1 MFVVIIICSQK
12 TCYKGIVIVIL
23 TFSSKLDMQ
32 NYIDQLNE
40 AQRAPVLQKDGPMI
54 VIAGAGSGK
63 TRVLTLRIA
72 YLMHQGVDA
81 FNILALTFTNKAARE
96 MKVRIAQIVGSSE
109 AKNLWMGTFHS
120 VFAKILRAEAD
131 KLGYPSNFTI
141 YDSQDSQRLIG
152 QIIKEMQLDK
162 DIYKPKEI
170 LSRISSY
177 KNSLVTVKAYY
188 NNPELQEADAMSK
201 RPRIGEIYN
210 NYVER
215 CFKSGAMDFDDL
227 LLKTNELLTRFPD
240 VLSKYQNRFKYILVD
255 EYQDTNHSQYLIVRA
270 LSDRFQNI
278 CVVGDDAQSI
288 YAFRGANINN
298 ILNFQ
303 KDYEGV
309 QTYRLEQNYRSSRNI
324 VEAANSVI
332 DNNKVKLEKVVW
344 TANDFGPKIKV
355 HRSLTDGEE
364 GRFVASTIFEEKM
377 QNQKNNS
384 DFAILYRTNAQ
395 SRAMEDALRKKDI
408 PYRIYGGLSF
418 YQRKEIKDVLSYLRL
433 VINPKD
439 EEALV
444 RVINYPARG
453 IGNTTLD
460 KLTIAANHYKRSI
473 FEVVEHIDKIDLKIT
488 AGTRN
493 KLSDFSNMIKAF
505 QALEE
510 TMDAYQLTEHIVKKT
525 GLVQEMRK
533 DTTPEGITR
542 MENIEELL
550 NGIKDFIEGQR
561 EVDGARGALSEFM
574 EDVALATDL
583 DKDTGD
589 DDRVALMTIH
599 LAKGLEFPTVF
610 CVGMEE
616 DLFPSAMSMN
626 TRSELEE
633 ERRLFY
639 VALTRAEHQ
648 AYLTYAQ
655 SRYRWGKLVDSD
667 PSRFI
672 EEIKDDYLEY
682 LTPIETNYRYKPTI
696 NADIF
701 GDVDKSK
708 LRLKKPV
715 AGTPPAYVTDN
726 EEPKENRN
734 IRKLKPVDASPTKT
748 TSLTNGN
755 QLLEVGQ
762 VVMHERFGKG
772 VIINLEGVGADKKAE
787 IRFDVGG
794 IKKLLLR
801 FAKLQVL

>member
-1 MFVVIIICSQK
+1 MEALI
-12 TCYKGIVIVIL
+12 
-23 TFSSKLDMQ
+23 
-32 NYIDQLNE
+32 NQLNE
-40 AQRAPVLQKDGPMI
+40 AQRAPVLQKDGAMI

-72 YLMHQGVDA
+72 YLMHQGIDA
-81 FNILALTFTNKAARE
+81 FNILSLTFTNKAARE
-96 MKVRIAQIVGSSE
+96 MKERISKIVGHSE

-120 VFAKILRAEAD
+120 VFAKILRAESD

-152 QIIKEMQLDK
+152 QIIKEMQLDR
-162 DIYKPKEI
+162 DIYKPKEV
-170 LSRISSY
+170 LNRISSY
-177 KNSLVTVKAYY
+177 KNSLITVRAYF
-188 NNPELQEADAMSK
+188 NNPELQEADAMAK
-201 RPRIGEIYN
+201 KPRVGDIYQQ
-210 NYVER
+210 YVER

-227 LLKTNELLTRFPD
+227 LLKTNELLTLHPD
-240 VLSKYQNRFKYILVD
+240 VLLKYQNRFRYILVD
-255 EYQDTNHSQYLIVRA
+255 EYQDTNHSQYLIVKA

-303 KDYEGV
+303 KDYKGV

-324 VEAANSVI
+324 VEAANTII
-332 DNNKVKLEKVVW
+332 DKNKTKLDKVVW
-344 TANDFGPKIKV
+344 TANPDGPKIKV
-355 HRSLTDGEE
+355 HRSITDAEE

-377 QNQKNNS
+377 MHQKMNGE
-384 DFAILYRTNAQ
+384 FAILYRTNAQ
-395 SRAMEDALRKKDI
+395 SRAMEDALRKRDI

-418 YQRKEIKDVLSYLRL
+418 YQRKEIKDVLGYLRM

-444 RVINYPARG
+444 RIINFPTRG
-453 IGNTTLD
+453 IGNTTVE
-460 KLTIAANHYKRSI
+460 KLNIAANHYKRSI
-473 FEVVEHIDKIDLKIT
+473 FEVMEHIDKIDLKLT
-488 AGTRN
+488 TGTKN
-493 KLSDFSNMIKAF
+493 KINDFVTMVKNF
-505 QALEE
+505 QVINE
-510 TMDAYQLTEHIVKKT
+510 TQDAYYLADYIVKKT
-525 GLVQEMRK
+525 GLVQELKK
-533 DTTPEGITR
+533 DGTPEGIAKL
-542 MENIEELL
+542 ENIEELL
-550 NGIKDFIEGQR
+550 NGIKDFIEGQK

-583 DKDTGD
+583 DNDKGD

-655 SRYRWGKLVDSD
+655 SRYRWGKLTDCD

-672 EEIKDDYLEY
+672 EEIAPQYLEF
-682 LTPIETNYRYKPTI
+682 LTPPEKNYRYKSSI
-696 NADIF
+696 DSDIF

-708 LRLKKPV
+708 FRQTKPV
-715 AGTPPAYVTDN
+715 SGTPPKSFSEIN
-726 EEPKENRN
+726 NKEEGPQ
-734 IRKLKPVDASPTKT
+734 IRKLKELSKAISSTQGKAD
-748 TSLTNGN
+748 TSG
-755 QLLEVGQ
+755 LEQGQ
-762 VVMHERFGKG
+762 TVMHERFGKG
-772 VIINLEGVGADKKAE
+772 KILNLEGVGADRKAE
-787 IRFDVGG
+787 IHFEVGG

-801 FAKLQVL
+801 FAKLNVIS

>member
-1 MFVVIIICSQK
+1 MK
-12 TCYKGIVIVIL
+12 E
-23 TFSSKLDMQ
+23 MQ
-32 NYIDQLNE
+32 RYISQLNE
-40 AQRAPVLQKDGPMI
+40 AQQAPVLQKDGPMI

-63 TRVLTLRIA
+63 TRVLTVRIA
-72 YLMHQGVDA
+72 NLMSQGVDA

-96 MKVRIAQIVGSSE
+96 MKKRIADIVGNNE

-120 VFAKILRAEAD
+120 VFAKILRIEAE

-141 YDSQDSQRLIG
+141 YDTQDSVRLIG
-152 QIIKEMQLDK
+152 AIIKEMQLDK
-162 DIYKPKEI
+162 DIYKPKQI
-170 LSRISSY
+170 LGRISSY
-177 KNSLVTVKAYY
+177 KNSLITVKAYF

-201 RPRIGEIYN
+201 KPRMGEIYQQ
-210 NYVER
+210 YVER

-227 LLKTNELLTRFPD
+227 LLKTNELLNLFPD
-240 VLSKYQNRFKYILVD
+240 VLAKYQDRFRYILVD

-303 KDYEGV
+303 KDYENV
-309 QTYRLEQNYRSSRNI
+309 QLYRLEQNYRSSKNI
-324 VEAANSVI
+324 VEAANNVI
-332 DNNKVKLEKVVW
+332 DKNKTKLDKIVW
-344 TANDFGPKIKV
+344 TSNDDGPKIKV

-364 GRFVASTIFEEKM
+364 GRFVAATIFEQKM
-377 QNQKNNS
+377 QNQMLNGQ
-384 DFAILYRTNAQ
+384 FAILYRTNAQ
-395 SRAMEDALRKKDI
+395 SRAMEDALRKRDI

-418 YQRKEIKDVLSYLRL
+418 YQRKEIKDVLAYLRL

-453 IGNTTLD
+453 IGDTTVE
-460 KLTIAANHYKRSI
+460 KLTVAANHYKRSI
-473 FEVVEHIDKIDLKIT
+473 FEVMEHIDKIDLKLN
-488 AGTRN
+488 AGTKA
-493 KLSDFSNMIKAF
+493 KLNDFVTMIKSFQVINENQDAF
-505 QALEE
+505 F
-510 TMDAYQLTEHIVKKT
+510 LTDHVTKKT
-525 GLVQEMRK
+525 GLVQELKK
-533 DTTPEGITR
+533 DGTPEGIAKI
-542 MENIEELL
+542 ENIEELL
-550 NGIKDFIEGQR
+550 NGIKDFTEGQK
-561 EVDGARGALSEFM
+561 EIDGARGALAEFL

-599 LAKGLEFPTVF
+599 LAKGLEFPHVF
-610 CVGMEE
+610 IVGLEE
-616 DLFPSAMSMN
+616 DLFPSAMSLN

-655 SRYRWGKLVDSD
+655 SRYRWGKLVDSE

-672 EEIKDDYLEY
+672 EEINDQYLEY
-682 LTPIETNYRYKPTI
+682 LNPVDSGYRYKPVM
-696 NADIF
+696 DIDVF
-701 GDVDKSK
+701 GDIDKSK
-708 LRLKKPV
+708 LRLAKPT
-715 AGTPPAYVTDN
+715 AGTPPKYLTQDQPSPTA
-726 EEPKENRN
+726 N
-734 IRKLKPVDASPTKT
+734 IRRLKPVSSNSGSSNVVDAN
-748 TSLTNGN
+748 LNVGN
-755 QLLEVGQ
+755 I
-762 VVMHERFGKG
+762 VMHERFGKG
-772 VIINLEGVGADKKAE
+772 QIVNIEGIGADKKAE

-794 IKKLLLR
+794 LKKLLLR
-801 FAKLQVL
+801 FAKLEVIG

>member
-1 MFVVIIICSQK
+1 
-12 TCYKGIVIVIL
+12 
-23 TFSSKLDMQ
+23 MQ
-32 NYIDQLNE
+32 RYISQLNE
-40 AQRAPVLQKDGPMI
+40 AQQAPVLQKDGPMI

-63 TRVLTLRIA
+63 TRVLTVRIA
-72 YLMHQGVDA
+72 NLMSQGVDA

-96 MKVRIAQIVGSSE
+96 MKKRIADIVGNNE

-120 VFAKILRAEAD
+120 VFAKILRSEAD

-141 YDSQDSQRLIG
+141 YDSQDSLRCLG
-152 QIIKEMQLDK
+152 GIIKEMQLDK
-162 DIYKPKEI
+162 DIYKPKQI
-170 LSRISSY
+170 LGRISSY
-177 KNSLVTVKAYY
+177 KNSLITVKAYF

-201 RPRIGEIYN
+201 KPRMGEIYQQ
-210 NYVER
+210 YVER

-227 LLKTNELLTRFPD
+227 LLKTNELLNRFPD
-240 VLSKYQNRFKYILVD
+240 VLAKYQDRFRYILVD

-303 KDYEGV
+303 KDYENV
-309 QTYRLEQNYRSSRNI
+309 QLYRLEQNYRSSKNI
-324 VEAANSVI
+324 VEAANNVI
-332 DNNKVKLEKVVW
+332 DKNKTKLDKIVW
-344 TANDFGPKIKV
+344 TSNDDGPKIKV

-364 GRFVASTIFEEKM
+364 GRFVAATIFEQKM
-377 QNQKNNS
+377 QNQMLNGQ
-384 DFAILYRTNAQ
+384 FAILYRTNAQ
-395 SRAMEDALRKKDI
+395 SRAMEDALRKRDI

-418 YQRKEIKDVLSYLRL
+418 YQRKEIKDVLAYLRL

-453 IGNTTLD
+453 IGDTTVE
-460 KLTIAANHYKRSI
+460 KLTVAANHYKRSI
-473 FEVVEHIDKIDLKIT
+473 FEVMEHIDKIDLKLNS
-488 AGTRN
+488 GTKA
-493 KLSDFSNMIKAF
+493 KLNDFVTMIKSFQVINENQDAF
-505 QALEE
+505 F
-510 TMDAYQLTEHIVKKT
+510 LTDHVTKKT
-525 GLVQEMRK
+525 GLVQELKK
-533 DTTPEGITR
+533 DGTPEGIAKI
-542 MENIEELL
+542 ENIEELL
-550 NGIKDFIEGQR
+550 NGIKDFTEGQK
-561 EVDGARGALSEFM
+561 EIDGARGALAEFL

-599 LAKGLEFPTVF
+599 LAKGLEFPHVF
-610 CVGMEE
+610 IVGLEE
-616 DLFPSAMSMN
+616 DLFPSAMSLN

-655 SRYRWGKLVDSD
+655 SRYRWGKLVDSE

-672 EEIKDDYLEY
+672 EEINDQYLEY
-682 LTPIETNYRYKPTI
+682 LNPVDSGYRYKPVM
-696 NADIF
+696 DIDVF
-701 GDVDKSK
+701 GDIDKSK
-708 LRLKKPV
+708 LRLAKPT
-715 AGTPPAYVTDN
+715 AGTPPKYLTQDQPSPTA
-726 EEPKENRN
+726 N
-734 IRKLKPVDASPTKT
+734 IRRLKPVSSNSGSSNVVDANLSV
-748 TSLTNGN
+748 GN
-755 QLLEVGQ
+755 I
-762 VVMHERFGKG
+762 VMHERFGKG
-772 VIINLEGVGADKKAE
+772 KIVNIEGIGADKKAE

-794 IKKLLLR
+794 LKKLLLR
-801 FAKLQVL
+801 FAKLEVIV